1 MNLTPS
7 ELSQVSE
14 PSRDWADR
22 DMDERLNDYSVIL
35 TWPNEESGEDLC
47 TAINWLVR
55 EHREDTKIGL

>member
-1 MNLTPS
+1 M
-7 ELSQVSE
+7 SE

-22 DMDERLNDYSVIL
+22 DMDEQLNDYSVIL

-47 TAINWLVR
+47 TVVNWRVR